1 MVMGASCPHSKLV
14 EWQSMLKHPRRF
26 CKQEYLT
33 SCATCLLATHSECD
47 DWIVMDCLFSNFF
60 SGGSIGLGM
69 PGVTQ
74 TSFQTATCATQP
86 VIQNRKI
93 MQHCIVT
100 DSWLFA
106 PPCTLAKDPSS
117 GIGRWNYQVR
127 VQDVEEVL

>member
-1 MVMGASCPHSKLV
+1 MVTGASCPHSKLV
-14 EWQSMLKHPRRF
+14 EWQSMPKHPRRF

-33 SCATCLLATHSECD
+33 SCATCLLATHSECND
-47 DWIVMDCLFSNFF
+47 SIVMDCLFSYFF
-60 SGGSIGLGM
+60 SGGSMGLGM

-93 MQHCIVT
+93 MQYCIVT

-106 PPCTLAKDPSS
+106 PPWTMHFSQGSFIWDWSMELSGQSS
-117 GIGRWNYQVR
+117 RC
-127 VQDVEEVL
+127 